1 LTYSNK
7 TLLIFYFLLPN
18 SPDNACPIFANGFDE
33 FAEVALLA
41 AFVALPAAP
50 PAAVMLPA
58 FVALPA
64 APPAAAMLPAFV
76 ALPPVML
83 LAAKTEPTNAEVA
96 NMTPKVIA
104 KGNPK
109 IYFVCRIS
117 A

>member
-1 LTYSNK
+1 MLTYSNK
-7 TLLIFYFLLPN
+7 TLVIFYFLPPN
-18 SPDNACPIFANGFDE
+18 SPDNACPIFAPNE
-33 FAEVALLA
+33 VAEVELLA

-64 APPAAAMLPAFV
+64 APPAAVMLPAFV
-76 ALPPVML
+76 ILPPVML
-83 LAAKTEPTNAEVA
+83 LAAKTEPTDAEVA
-96 NMTPKVIA
+96 NMTPKAIA

>member
-1 LTYSNK
+1 M
-7 TLLIFYFLLPN
+7 LP
-18 SPDNACPIFANGFDE
+18 
-33 FAEVALLA
+33 

-58 FVALPA
+58 FVALP
-64 APPAAAMLPAFV
+64 
-76 ALPPVML
+76 PVML
-83 LAAKTEPTNAEVA
+83 LAAKTEPTDAEVA

>member
-1 LTYSNK
+1 MTYSNK
-7 TLLIFYFLLPN
+7 TLLIFYFLPPN

-41 AFVALPAAP
+41 AFVILPAAP

-58 FVALPA
+58 FVI
-64 APPAAAMLPAFV
+64 
-76 ALPPVML
+76 LPPVML
-83 LAAKTEPTNAEVA
+83 LAAKTEPTDAEVA
-96 NMTPKVIA
+96 NMTPKAIA